1 MAKELSLD
9 WYPGA
14 LLALDQ
20 SYLVFTPISQ
30 IMWHGSR
37 VSWTDINI
45 AKKAQKLLFIFIDM
59 LYTYYL
65 PTYIFTKYY
74 FVCCYIINI
83 YGANQVYFPFLMGKN
98 LPSHSV
104 IYIHKYM
111 NEIHSTTTGCW
122 ENNNKQRSSAFFF
135 VRKIKITLKNY

>member
-1 MAKELSLD
+1 MKKFFIFLFCRMAKEHLLD

-59 LYTYYL
+59 LYTTYL
-65 PTYIFTKYY
+65 HIFLLN
-74 FVCCYIINI
+74 IILFAAI
-83 YGANQVYFPFLMGKN
+83 LLIFMEQIKCTSLFWWEKN

-122 ENNNKQRSSAFFF
+122 ENNNKQRSSAFF
-135 VRKIKITLKNY
+135 L

>member
-1 MAKELSLD
+1 MD
-9 WYPGA
+9 WYLGA

-74 FVCCYIINI
+74 FVCYYIINI
-83 YGANQVYFPFLMGKN
+83 YGANQVYFPFLMGKK

-104 IYIHKYM
+104 IYIFISIWTKFILLLQVV
-111 NEIHSTTTGCW
+111 ERIII
-122 ENNNKQRSSAFFF
+122 NKDHLPFF
-135 VRKIKITLKNY
+135 VRKKNFTLKNY

>member
-59 LYTYYL
+59 LYTTYL
-65 PTYIFTKYY
+65 HIFLLNIISFAAILLIFMGQIKCTSLFWWEKTFQVIQLYIFISIWTK
-74 FVCCYIINI
+74 FILLLQVVERIIIN
-83 YGANQVYFPFLMGKN
+83 KDH
-98 LPSHSV
+98 LP
-104 IYIHKYM
+104 
-111 NEIHSTTTGCW
+111 
-122 ENNNKQRSSAFFF
+122 FF
-135 VRKIKITLKNY
+135 VRKKNLL

>member
-1 MAKELSLD
+1 MAKELLLD
-9 WYPGA
+9 WYPRA

-65 PTYIFTKYY
+65 PTYIFTKSY

-83 YGANQVYFPFLMGKN
+83 YGANQVYFPFLMGKKPSKSFSYIYLSIWTKFILLLQVVERIIIN
-98 LPSHSV
+98 KDHLP
-104 IYIHKYM
+104 
-111 NEIHSTTTGCW
+111 
-122 ENNNKQRSSAFFF
+122 FF
-135 VRKIKITLKNY
+135 VRKKILL